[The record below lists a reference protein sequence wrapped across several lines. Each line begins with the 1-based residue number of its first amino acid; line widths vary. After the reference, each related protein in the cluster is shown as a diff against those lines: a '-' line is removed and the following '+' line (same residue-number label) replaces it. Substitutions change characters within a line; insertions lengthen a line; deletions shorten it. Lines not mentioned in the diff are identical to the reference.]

1 MPRALSTWQAA
12 IPEDPAPITQ
22 TGLATQP
29 IYAPRALGT
38 VRLTTIALALCGAL
52 ALSAA
57 GCGDDDSGDSPSNTG
72 NDELLTTDGFQA
84 AYDAVSE
91 EVGSDDELVS
101 VQIAETGATFTIG
114 GSEPRLFTYTGGELV
129 EGEFQVIGPGQG
141 GGGFPFTDLDPGAID
156 EIIAGV
162 TAEGAQEV
170 TTMTLETS
178 SGVLA
183 WTTTALGPGGPTL
196 VFTAAPDGTDVQ
208 PADAGGAGAP

>member
-1 MPRALSTWQAA
+1 M
-12 IPEDPAPITQ
+12 
-22 TGLATQP
+22 
-29 IYAPRALGT
+29 GT

-170 TTMTLETS
+170 TTMTLETGSPGPHPAS
-178 SGVLA
+178 SPGPPPRSA
-183 WTTTALGPGGPTL
+183 PAARPSSSQRRQTARTCSPPTPAEPGR
-196 VFTAAPDGTDVQ
+196 PDTRLR
-208 PADAGGAGAP
+208 PRLRKSRRS